1 MTRRLILDAAAILIA
16 LPCLVLALALIL
28 PN

>member
-1 MTRRLILDAAAILIA
+1 MNRRLIIDAAAILIA
-16 LPCLVLALALIL
+16 LPGLVLALALIL

>member
-1 MTRRLILDAAAILIA
+1 MTLRLILDAAAILIA